1 MAFQISPGVNVSEVD
16 LTTVIPSVL
25 TTTGAFA
32 GGFQWGPANIIK
44 TIDSEITLV
53 NTFGKPDSNTYTSFF
68 SAASFLAYG
77 NNLKTVR
84 AVGDDSYNAIANTSG
99 VSILIANEDVFEDSY
114 LLNTTNANAYGAFA
128 ARYAG
133 ALGNSLTISVI
144 DAGANFATWNVNGVG
159 VSSFFTGAPGTSN
172 QAAAAGASNDEIH
185 IVVVDTNGLFTG
197 VRNTVL

>member
-16 LTTVIPSVL
+16 LTTVVPSVL

-32 GGFQWGPANIIK
+32 GGFQWGPANKIK

-84 AVGDDSYNAIANTSG
+84 AVGDTSFNAISDAGGPNL
-99 VSILIANEDVFEDSY
+99 LIENEDIFEDSY
-114 LLNTTNANAYGAFA
+114 
-128 ARYAG
+128 
-133 ALGNSLTISVI
+133 
-144 DAGANFATWNVNGVG
+144 
-159 VSSFFTGAPGTSN
+159 VSFIEFINCNILSTESYN
-172 QAAAAGASNDEIH
+172 QDENINKY
-185 IVVVDTNGLFTG
+185 TKLYT
-197 VRNTVL
+197 LYQ